1 MDNGFSTFVSLYFK
15 IWTQPR
21 VILRHILDNQPG
33 YHVWTFVVF
42 YAVFQAFLPIFYS
55 PFAGRMTLDMLLL
68 IGILIS
74 LVIDMGAFYYF
85 SGLGYLLGRLLGGKG
100 TFRDL
105 QTAYAWSYPPA
116 CIAIIVLQVSQ
127 IPTWLRMMAGETN
140 TMALLT
146 VPQMAWQGSGRV
158 LSLLLN
164 LWTLVLLVV
173 NVSEAHKISK
183 WRSFGLMVL
192 LLIPITLVGI
202 AGTLLLVFSGLIQH

>member
-116 CIAIIVLQVSQ
+116 CIAIMVLQVSQ

-146 VPQMAWQGSGRV
+146 VPQMAWRGSGRF